1 MNIWI
6 VISFIEFVL
15 IVFLA
20 KKLYDLGVKTLET
33 EDRIDDALI
42 IIQEKYKKM
51 SSILDRPVFFDSV
64 EVRQVVSDIYECQ
77 VALYDIA
84 VSVGNAEP
92 EEEEMGEEDGR
103 S

>member
-92 EEEEMGEEDGR
+92 EEEETGEEDGR

>member
-6 VISFIEFVL
+6 IVSSLEFLL
-15 IVFLA
+15 IVFLI
-20 KKLYDLGVKTLET
+20 KKLYDLGIKTIET
-33 EDRIDDALI
+33 EDKIDDALLV
-42 IIQEKYKKM
+42 IQEKYKKM

-64 EVRQVVSDIYECQ
+64 EIRQVVNDIYECQ

-92 EEEEMGEEDGR
+92 EDEETGEEDGR
-103 S
+103 G